1 MMMLFSGHSST
12 SLERTSCIESLTEVS
27 SSSVFDII
35 LVFLRSSRSLDYCPI
50 GALFLPNLD
59 PSAQTCLNLQNFA
72 SGSSLHYSTAYLSR
86 VKKIAALG

>member
-1 MMMLFSGHSST
+1 MMMLFPGHSST

-35 LVFLRSSRSLDYCPI
+35 LVFLRSSRSLDY